1 MTATWCSVR
10 GNDVL
15 LRLRIQPRS
24 SREGTDGVHGDRL
37 RVRVSAPPVE
47 GAANARLL
55 EVLAKALDVPR
66 SALRLT
72 HGERGRDKEVLIAGA
87 AARLAHISAKLCPG
101 TV

>member
-1 MTATWCSVR
+1 MWCTAR
-10 GNDVL
+10 GADVL

-24 SREGTDGVHGDRL
+24 SREGIGGVHGDRL

-55 EVLAKALDVPR
+55 EVLAKALDLPR
-66 SALRLT
+66 GALRLT

-87 AARLAHISAKLCPG
+87 APRLAQLIAKLAAP
-101 TV
+101 VR